1 MPATRPLNSIHR
13 RLLKSPPMATAV
25 TARDLIDRLAEHRT
39 LGTAPRTELEW
50 LIAHGAMR
58 NLNPGDV
65 LSAKGRP
72 VAGLYIILSGRL
84 ALFID
89 RGSGPNKFVEWR
101 GGDITGML
109 PYSRM
114 VSPPGDVRALEP
126 VEILAVPRDLLTEM
140 TRECFEVTSILVH
153 IMIDRARLFTSGEL
167 QNEKMISL
175 GKLSAGLA
183 HELNNPASAI
193 ERCAAMLEDRIEDSE
208 AAIRG
213 LAAAALSE
221 AQLAAVDAVR
231 ASCMAKTNAKAR
243 SPLEQADR
251 EEALEEWLASHGLD
265 TSCAAM
271 LADTEVTLESLNLL
285 VGTVQQPTLDA
296 VIRWTASCC
305 AVRNLA
311 SKIQDGSMRISSL
324 VTAVKGF
331 THMDQA
337 NVSEPVHLAPGLSNT
352 VAVLNSKACERSI
365 AVTLQLESELPKVR
379 GFAGELNQ
387 IWGILLDNA
396 LDAAAHGGRVEVLAI
411 RENQNVVVRI
421 IDDGSG
427 IPEEIRSRIFDPF
440 FTTKPMGHA
449 TGLGLDIARRL
460 VRHNEGAIE
469 FESEPGRT
477 EFRITMP
484 IAEPDPAAVVQ

>member
-1 MPATRPLNSIHR
+1 
-13 RLLKSPPMATAV
+13 
-25 TARDLIDRLAEHRT
+25 
-39 LGTAPRTELEW
+39 
-50 LIAHGAMR
+50 
-58 NLNPGDV
+58 
-65 LSAKGRP
+65 
-72 VAGLYIILSGRL
+72 
-84 ALFID
+84 
-89 RGSGPNKFVEWR
+89 
-101 GGDITGML
+101 
-109 PYSRM
+109 M

-126 VEILAVPRDLLTEM
+126 VEILAIPRDLLEEM
-140 TRECFEVTSILVH
+140 TRRCFEVTSILVH

-231 ASCMAKTNAKAR
+231 ASCMAKPDAKAR

-251 EEALEEWLASHGLD
+251 EEALEAWLASQGLD
-265 TSCAAM
+265 TACAAM
-271 LADTEVTLESLNLL
+271 LADTEVTLEALNLL
-285 VGTVQQPTLDA
+285 VSTVERPTRDA
-296 VIRWTASCC
+296 VIRWVASCC
-305 AVRNLA
+305 AARSLT

-337 NVSEPVHLAPGLSNT
+337 NISEPVQLGPGLTNT
-352 VAVLNSKACERSI
+352 VTVLNSKACEKLVV
-365 AVTLQLESELPKVR
+365 VTLRLEPELPKVC

-396 LDAAAHGGRVEVLAI
+396 LDAAAHGGRVEVLAS
-411 RENQNVVVRI
+411 RENHNVVVRI

-427 IPEEIRSRIFDPF
+427 IPEEIRSRVFDPF

-460 VRHNEGAIE
+460 VRHNEATID
-469 FESEPGRT
+469 FESRPGRT
-477 EFRITMP
+477 QFRVTMP
-484 IAEPDPAAVVQ
+484 IAEADPTTVVQ